1 MKALVFSVVAL
12 LCAAGCT
19 VNSTAAPTPTG
30 PSTFSVSGTITL
42 RSVSGWRTDYGV
54 CYGLGGYSDIRQ
66 GAQVKVTDAAGKV
79 VGLGD
84 LGAGQQVGSLLEGC
98 AFTFGVVGVPA
109 DGDIYGVEV
118 TNRGIVQFKK
128 ADASGARHALVFGGD
143 ELDRGEVALKPL
155 RLSNDGSAEQ
165 TTRTLADVATWATEL
180 RTA

>member
-1 MKALVFSVVAL
+1 MMRGHLLRTPSKRSESCVSSTSLLILRLVTQESDRILLMKALVFSVVAL

-128 ADASGARHALVFGGD
+128 ADAGS
-143 ELDRGEVALKPL
+143 
-155 RLSNDGSAEQ
+155 LSL
-165 TTRTLADVATWATEL
+165 TLG
-180 RTA
+180 